1 MELTVAPHDLLKLGD
16 TRLIPFSTQSEPSWV
31 ARVLAETP
39 WVVVRRASLAG
50 ELIPVG
56 VRGKQRSE
64 RHAAFVSPEAVTAR
78 ISPEWLAAARSW
90 KASPR
95 TGNVAALK
103 ALDEVEEI
111 LAAYRLDWGPAGS
124 VGFEL
129 ASGAPTA
136 ASDSDLDIVIRS
148 PGRLSVQSARSL
160 CDRLACLQAQV
171 DALLETPGGAVSLR
185 EYARSHVPVLQ
196 RTQYGPRLVKDP
208 WGDGE

>member
-16 TRLIPFSTQSEPSWV
+16 TRLIPLSAQPEPSWV

-39 WVVVRRASLAG
+39 WVVVRRAPLEG
-50 ELIPVG
+50 EWIPVG

-64 RHAAFVSPEAVTAR
+64 RHAAFVSPAAVKTR
-78 ISPEWLAAARSW
+78 TSPEGLAAARSW

-95 TGNVAALK
+95 TGIVAALK

-111 LAAYRLDWGPAGS
+111 LAAYRLVWGPAGS

-148 PGRLSVQSARSL
+148 PLCLSIQSAHSL
-160 CDRLACLQAQV
+160 CDRLARLEVQV

-185 EYARSHVPVLQ
+185 EYARGHMPVLQ
-196 RTQYGPRLVKDP
+196 RTIHGPRLVEDP
-208 WGDGE
+208 WGDGV